1 MFAQF
6 QSCGVGLQHHV
17 RIFRYSTRLL
27 CNLSVKF
34 VIKVLTIRI
43 ASEATERDHFE
54 KRNSPI
60 WSFRLVS
67 WESSDQTSRKYVKFI
82 TLLNRSKKAHSRK
95 NELRWFFLLLK
106 FSQQFTSLGDHT
118 SSYVNTEKLWETNWI
133 TETPCRVS
141 EDSQRKLILR
151 VTQTITS
158 NSW

>member
-1 MFAQF
+1 MLAQF

-17 RIFRYSTRLL
+17 RIFRYSNRLL

-67 WESSDQTSRKYVKFI
+67 WESSDQTSRKCVKFI
-82 TLLNRSKKAHSRK
+82 TLLNRKKAHSRK
-95 NELRWFFLLLK
+95 NELRSFFFLLK

-118 SSYVNTEKLWETNWI
+118 SSYVNPEKL
-133 TETPCRVS
+133 
-141 EDSQRKLILR
+141 
-151 VTQTITS
+151 
-158 NSW
+158 

>member
-1 MFAQF
+1 MLAQF

-17 RIFRYSTRLL
+17 RIFRYSNRLL

-67 WESSDQTSRKYVKFI
+67 WESSDQTSRKCVKFI
-82 TLLNRSKKAHSRK
+82 TLLNRKKAHSRK
-95 NELRWFFLLLK
+95 NELRSFFFLLK

-118 SSYVNTEKLWETNWI
+118 SSYVNTEKL
-133 TETPCRVS
+133 
-141 EDSQRKLILR
+141 
-151 VTQTITS
+151 
-158 NSW
+158 